1 MKEIKCYYNYSSF
14 GDSVSIASH
23 GEIYDEIILT
33 IPDEIETYETE
44 IEMAY
49 RVPGGTPY
57 FFEELFGVS
66 RGDVIAGWY
75 DGQEHHEII
84 CDYRLCNTEK

>member
-14 GDSVSIASH
+14 GDSVSITSH
-23 GEIYDEIILT
+23 GEVYDEIILT

-44 IEMAY
+44 IETAY

-66 RGDVIAGWY
+66 RGDVVAGWY
-75 DGQEHHEII
+75 DGQNHHEIV

>member
-14 GDSVSIASH
+14 GNSVSVASH

-44 IEMAY
+44 IETAY
-49 RVPGGTPY
+49 RVPDGTPY
-57 FFEELFGVS
+57 FFEELFRVS
-66 RGDVIAGWY
+66 REGVVARWY
-75 DGQEHHEII
+75 DGQEYHKII
-84 CDYRLCNTEK
+84 CDYRLCNAEK

>member
-1 MKEIKCYYNYSSF
+1 MKEIKCYYNYTSF
-14 GDSVSIASH
+14 GDSVSVASH

-44 IEMAY
+44 IGTAY

-57 FFEELFGVS
+57 SFEELFGVS
-66 RGDVIAGWY
+66 REGVAARWY
-75 DGQEHHEII
+75 DGQKHHKIV
-84 CDYRLCNTEK
+84 CDYRLSNAEK